1 MKSKVIKL
9 TIFSVLFCLAGTI
22 TGCTTGNKTSYR
34 DSYQTIEPGEYS
46 PNVDYTKSLKIL
58 CIGNSFS
65 DNAIAYMYPIAKA
78 FGIEEVKIAN
88 LYIGGC
94 SLETH
99 ANNAFSNS
107 ASYTYRVVN
116 ADTNG
121 VIQTA
126 PTNVRMIDG
135 IVDEDWDIITMQ
147 QVSGKSGVPS
157 TYNEH
162 LVGLNGYVKDNA
174 TNPKTQFGWHMTWA
188 YQQNSTHTDF
198 RTYNRDQLGMYY
210 SIRKT
215 TQDCIE
221 NTDMFDFVVP
231 AGTAIQNARTSYL
244 GDNLT
249 QDGYHLN
256 DKGEYIIGL
265 TWIMKITG
273 LTRENFDESKAP
285 YAFQHELDT
294 FFEAAENAI
303 KDPYKITNSKILEAP
318 AMPEVDLSKYTVLDW
333 NPVIGYWNSNDGS
346 NYNKLITTAG
356 NSTTYMSTETPY
368 TRDDLPVGSIIELQ
382 EGWAYR
388 PEAWVDFNT
397 RQTTRPDVCQESRVF
412 IDDTWW
418 ANYQYRA
425 FNVYK
430 IGTNNLTGQ
439 EEAVKA
445 AFKIY
450 IPK

>member
-1 MKSKVIKL
+1 MKNKLIKS
-9 TIFSVLFCLAGTI
+9 IVFPVLFCFFGTL
-22 TGCTTGNKTSYR
+22 TGCKTETVTSYN
-34 DSYQTIEPGEYS
+34 DSYQTVEPGEYL

-58 CIGNSFS
+58 CVGNSFS

-99 ANNAFSNS
+99 ANNAFNNT
-107 ASYTYRVVN
+107 AAYTYREVN
-116 ADTNG
+116 VDTG
-121 VIQTA
+121 GAIQTA
-126 PTNVRMIDG
+126 SSTVRMIDG
-135 IVDEDWDIITMQ
+135 ILDEDWDIITMQ
-147 QVSGKSGVPS
+147 QVSGKSGVSS
-157 TYNEH
+157 TYNED
-162 LVGLNGYVKDNA
+162 LVGLNGYIKDNA
-174 TNPKTQFGWHMTWA
+174 TNPNVQFGWHMTWA

-198 RTYNRDQLGMYY
+198 RDYNRDQLNMYY
-210 SIRKT
+210 AIRKAT
-215 TQDCIE
+215 KDCIE
-221 NTDMFDFVVP
+221 GNDMFDFVVP
-231 AGTAIQNARTSYL
+231 AGTAVQNARTSYL

-285 YAFQHELDT
+285 FAFQHELDV
-294 FFEAAENAI
+294 FFESAENAI
-303 KDPYKITNSKILEAP
+303 KDPYKITNSTILEAP
-318 AMPEVDLSKYTVLDW
+318 AVPKIDLTKYNVIDW
-333 NPVIGYWNSNDGS
+333 NPVIGYWNSNDGA
-346 NYNKLITTAG
+346 NYNKLITSAG

-368 TRDDLPVGSIIELQ
+368 TKEDIPLGSIIELQ

-388 PEAWVDFNT
+388 PEAWVNFDE
-397 RQTTRPDVCQESRVF
+397 RQTSRPDVCQESRVYV
-412 IDDTWW
+412 DETWW
-418 ANYQYRA
+418 GNYNYRA

-430 IGTNNLTGQ
+430 PGTANLTGQ
-439 EEAVKA
+439 EESVKA

-450 IPK
+450 VPK